1 MKRTTIFADEMLI
14 EEIKTI
20 SKEENRSTAD
30 VLREAMEHYIREK
43 KKGERT
49 LSFVGIGKS
58 GKKKISEKHEDLLWK
73 KDTQ

>member
-1 MKRTTIFADEMLI
+1 
-14 EEIKTI
+14 
-20 SKEENRSTAD
+20 
-30 VLREAMEHYIREK
+30 MEHYIREK